1 MALNQDEVLLLAPGQ
16 VTMDEATLGD
26 ATTAQV
32 LALAVQAQDTYFK
45 WITEKIVI
53 ENDEQLAYMSDMDGV
68 GKKLLSKVDGARLG
82 EKRPKLDECAAID
95 AKYKPLINRLQ
106 FGIDNVAT
114 AIITYTRAKKAAI
127 EAALKK
133 QADDQRAREAE
144 VIKERQGQIQE
155 NTAILQEAEVTGEVA
170 ELKPL
175 TPMPGPE
182 PLAAKPVAGP
192 IRGHLATTSVIEE
205 VTMIVEDAN
214 LVPRDC
220 CSPDLKKCMKKY
232 AFDHLP
238 IPGILIS
245 PKAHTQTRMG
255 GRR

>member
-1 MALNQDEVLLLAPGQ
+1 MNNNQDEVLLLAPGQ
-16 VTMDEATLGD
+16 VTMDEATLVD

-32 LALAVQAQDTYFK
+32 LALAVQANDHYFK
-45 WITEKIVI
+45 FITEKIII

-68 GKKLLSKVDGARLG
+68 GKKLLSKVDGARLA
-82 EKRPKLDECAAID
+82 EKRPHLDAEKDID

-106 FGIDNVAT
+106 FGIDNVAA
-114 AIITYTRAKKAAI
+114 AIIDYSRAKNAAI
-127 EAALKK
+127 AAALKK
-133 QADDQRAREAE
+133 QADDQRAQEAA

-155 NTAILQEAEVTGEVA
+155 NTAILQEAEVTGEVP

-192 IRGHLATTSVIEE
+192 IRGHLATTSVVED
-205 VTMIVEDAN
+205 VTMTVQNAD

-238 IPGILIS
+238 IPGILIA